1 MSSRQ
6 KKNNPQQKN
15 PASDEEEEVYDDGG
29 EVNKEKDQMNKTSKS
44 KASQKSQ
51 QQYTPDGHQ
60 PEKIISAQRSFS
72 IIPIAIKSAT
82 AIGKSNPVPV
92 LRMSAGERLTV
103 IRFAGNTIPQL
114 CKAVRTRSF
123 ASRTSEDR

>member
-51 QQYTPDGHQ
+51 QQYTPDGNQ
-60 PEKIISAQRSFS
+60 PEKIISAIAYLEQNVTSVLQEGMLELVKEKPDNPLEYLGNFILQR
-72 IIPIAIKSAT
+72 AKNY
-82 AIGKSNPVPV
+82 K
-92 LRMSAGERLTV
+92 
-103 IRFAGNTIPQL
+103 Q
-114 CKAVRTRSF
+114 
-123 ASRTSEDR
+123 